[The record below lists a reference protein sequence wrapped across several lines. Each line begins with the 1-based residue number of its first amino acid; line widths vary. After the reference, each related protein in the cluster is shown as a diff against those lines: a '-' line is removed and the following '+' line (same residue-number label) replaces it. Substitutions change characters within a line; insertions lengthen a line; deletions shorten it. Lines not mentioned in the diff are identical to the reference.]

1 MTKREKFAIAVTIIY
16 IVIMAIGMLLVKS
29 FGFNYFQPEMV
40 KVIIFSEIIMSI
52 LVYVAYLKLKLRML
66 HTSFEFSLWLVPFAI
81 ILLCALGLFLFTGD
95 FGRNSSIIIL
105 VGITMVLVG
114 FSEELLFRGIL
125 LHVLLEKRTVVYSI
139 IISSILFSLLHSVNI
154 LGGLPL
160 AGMIGQLILTFLF
173 GVIFSCLSLLIK
185 NIIPLILYHFIWD
198 FVIFSQSLVN
208 AKLDWLASTA
218 IITEVIIIVPLF
230 IYTVIYLQRKS
241 H

>member
-29 FGFNYFQPEMV
+29 FGFNYVQPEMV

-139 IISSILFSLLHSVNI
+139 IISS
-154 LGGLPL
+154 
-160 AGMIGQLILTFLF
+160 
-173 GVIFSCLSLLIK
+173 
-185 NIIPLILYHFIWD
+185 
-198 FVIFSQSLVN
+198 
-208 AKLDWLASTA
+208 
-218 IITEVIIIVPLF
+218 
-230 IYTVIYLQRKS
+230 
-241 H
+241 

>member
-29 FGFNYFQPEMV
+29 FGFNYVQPEMV

-218 IITEVIIIVPLF
+218 IIAEVIIIVPLF

>member
-29 FGFNYFQPEMV
+29 FGFNYFHPEMV

-81 ILLCALGLFLFTGD
+81 ILLYALGLFLFTGD

-208 AKLDWLASTA
+208 AKLDWLASIA

>member
-1 MTKREKFAIAVTIIY
+1 
-16 IVIMAIGMLLVKS
+16 
-29 FGFNYFQPEMV
+29 
-40 KVIIFSEIIMSI
+40 
-52 LVYVAYLKLKLRML
+52 
-66 HTSFEFSLWLVPFAI
+66 
-81 ILLCALGLFLFTGD
+81 
-95 FGRNSSIIIL
+95 
-105 VGITMVLVG
+105 
-114 FSEELLFRGIL
+114 
-125 LHVLLEKRTVVYSI
+125 
-139 IISSILFSLLHSVNI
+139 
-154 LGGLPL
+154 
-160 AGMIGQLILTFLF
+160 MIGQLILTFLF

>member
-1 MTKREKFAIAVTIIY
+1 
-16 IVIMAIGMLLVKS
+16 
-29 FGFNYFQPEMV
+29 
-40 KVIIFSEIIMSI
+40 
-52 LVYVAYLKLKLRML
+52 
-66 HTSFEFSLWLVPFAI
+66 
-81 ILLCALGLFLFTGD
+81 
-95 FGRNSSIIIL
+95 